1 MGYSAAEK
9 RAVLRAVAA
18 DLRGPG
24 ADSEAE
30 QLAATLQ
37 RVSDLYDPAE
47 ERSRGYLP
55 GHGPDLPG
63 GSGGRTREFLTVG
76 PGSSRLIAPF

>member
-18 DLRGPG
+18 DLRGSD

-47 ERSRGYLP
+47 DRTPDGVFRDMARIFRAVQTGEP
-55 GHGPDLPG
+55 GN
-63 GSGGRTREFLTVG
+63 S
-76 PGSSRLIAPF
+76 

>member
-47 ERSRGYLP
+47 ERSPEGIFRDMARIFRAVQAAEP
-55 GHGPDLPG
+55 EN
-63 GSGGRTREFLTVG
+63 S
-76 PGSSRLIAPF
+76 

>member
-1 MGYSAAEK
+1 MDDSAAEK

-18 DLRGPG
+18 DLRGP
-24 ADSEAE
+24 AATAEAE

-47 ERSRGYLP
+47 DRQPEGIFRDMARIFRAVQAGEAEDS
-55 GHGPDLPG
+55 
-63 GSGGRTREFLTVG
+63 
-76 PGSSRLIAPF
+76 